1 MDGRPYLIGLAA
13 AANAGSCATPIGNPQ
28 NMLIA
33 ASSGLGLRD
42 FAAAL
47 ALPSLFA
54 LGCTWVAVVLVF
66 PSEFSR
72 SRARLAAPGPAP
84 VAGPGS
90 GAETDIALMRKSL
103 AAAGLLLV
111 LLVFGVRTSLAALVA
126 ASALLVTRRI
136 HPERVLREVDFT
148 LLVFFSGLFVL
159 TGAVGRSPLFARAMD
174 AALPHLVRPGAAFA
188 ATVALASN
196 LISNVPAVMLLS
208 PVASGFAD
216 SRAAWF
222 MLAMASTFAGNLTL
236 LGSVANL
243 IVAEQAKPEATG
255 ESSITAGTLD
265 MRFEAS
271 ATVAAKAA
279 PGRTRWGSAAS
290 MARANRGLRP
300 TAPVSTKSPEK
311 NTSRVKST
319 SRSTRSGWM
328 RRVTS
333 RADAATRAARL
344 VRTPNTSRTR
354 SRPAAAR
361 LLRIRAMSVSAPE
374 PGPATGAGP
383 GAASRARDRENSEGK
398 TRTTATQV
406 QPRANSEG
414 RASAAAKS
422 RKPRPDDAA
431 ISMFWGLP
439 IGVAQEPALAA
450 AARPIR

>member
-1 MDGRPYLIGLAA
+1 MQLAPIISYAIILVSFAGIAVGRIPGLAMNRAGIAVAGAAALIASGALGAQEAFAAVDFETIALLFCMMVLVANLRISGFFDLAGSRIVRIAHDPRAFLAVVILASGFLSALFLNDTICIMLPPLVAQIVRRRGMDGRPYLIGLAA

-243 IVAEQAKPEATG
+243 IVAEQAERFGTRIGFADYLKVGVPVTLA
-255 ESSITAGTLD
+255 SIAGGVLWLGIIG
-265 MRFEAS
+265 
-271 ATVAAKAA
+271 
-279 PGRTRWGSAAS
+279 GR
-290 MARANRGLRP
+290 
-300 TAPVSTKSPEK
+300 
-311 NTSRVKST
+311 
-319 SRSTRSGWM
+319 
-328 RRVTS
+328 
-333 RADAATRAARL
+333 
-344 VRTPNTSRTR
+344 
-354 SRPAAAR
+354 
-361 LLRIRAMSVSAPE
+361 
-374 PGPATGAGP
+374 
-383 GAASRARDRENSEGK
+383 
-398 TRTTATQV
+398 
-406 QPRANSEG
+406 
-414 RASAAAKS
+414 
-422 RKPRPDDAA
+422 
-431 ISMFWGLP
+431 
-439 IGVAQEPALAA
+439 
-450 AARPIR
+450 

>member
-1 MDGRPYLIGLAA
+1 MQLAPIISYAIILVSFAGIAVGRIPGLAMNRAGIAVAGAAALIASGALGAQEAFAAVDFETIALLFCMMVLVANLRISGFFDLAGSKIVRIAHDPGAFLAVVILASGFLSALFLNDTICIMLTPLVAQIVRRRGMDGRPYLIGLAA

-243 IVAEQAKPEATG
+243 IVAEQAERFGTRIGFADYLKVGVPVTLA
-255 ESSITAGTLD
+255 SIAGGVLWL
-265 MRFEAS
+265 
-271 ATVAAKAA
+271 
-279 PGRTRWGSAAS
+279 GIIG
-290 MARANRGLRP
+290 
-300 TAPVSTKSPEK
+300 
-311 NTSRVKST
+311 
-319 SRSTRSGWM
+319 
-328 RRVTS
+328 
-333 RADAATRAARL
+333 
-344 VRTPNTSRTR
+344 
-354 SRPAAAR
+354 
-361 LLRIRAMSVSAPE
+361 
-374 PGPATGAGP
+374 
-383 GAASRARDRENSEGK
+383 GK
-398 TRTTATQV
+398 
-406 QPRANSEG
+406 
-414 RASAAAKS
+414 
-422 RKPRPDDAA
+422 
-431 ISMFWGLP
+431 
-439 IGVAQEPALAA
+439 
-450 AARPIR
+450 